1 VDLRSWRY
9 FLAIAEAGSVAGA
22 ARQLRIAQPALSRQ
36 LTLLENELGAPLFVR
51 HRRGVELT
59 EAGVLLRDRA
69 RGLLQEVERIRNEVA
84 AKPTE
89 PSGRLSFGIPP
100 SLSAAITVPLVA
112 RFCSQYPKVEL
123 SIQEGPTETL
133 AAELSAGRLDAT
145 LATMGE
151 PTHHFHSEIV
161 ANDHMALVAPPG
173 VKLAKG
179 PVDIGT
185 LVGKRLIVMSN
196 ARFMLDRLVYTAAQA
211 GGRLEFALSI
221 NSMTCL
227 RLVEAGIG
235 YSIVPMVAMKAPSWR
250 HLPARPIRDL
260 PLQWALRT
268 LPNRPTT
275 AAFRAFREVLLEVL
289 AQDKA

>member
-1 VDLRSWRY
+1 LVDLRGLRY
-9 FLAIAEAGSVAGA
+9 FLAIAEAGSVASA
-22 ARQLRIAQPALSRQ
+22 ARALRIAQPALSRA
-36 LTLLENELGAPLFVR
+36 LAALENQLGVPLFVR

-69 RGLLQEVERIRNEVA
+69 RGLLQDVEQVRNEVA
-84 AKPTE
+84 AKSTE

-100 SLSAAITVPLVA
+100 SLSAAITVPLVE
-112 RFCSQYPKVEL
+112 RFCSQYPKVAF

-151 PTHHFHSEIV
+151 PTHYFQSEIV

-173 VKLAKG
+173 VKLPKG
-179 PVDIGT
+179 PVDIGA
-185 LVGKRLIVMSN
+185 LVGKRLIVMSH
-196 ARFMLDRLVYTAAQA
+196 AGFMLDRLVYTAAQA
-211 GGRLEFALSI
+211 GSRLQFALSI

-235 YSIVPMVAMKAPSWR
+235 YSIVPMVAMKTPSWR

-260 PLQWALRT
+260 PLQWVLCT
-268 LPNRPTT
+268 LPNRPVT
-275 AAFRAFREVLLEVL
+275 AAFRALRKTLLEVL
-289 AQDKA
+289 SQSS